1 MTLEGCPMPV
11 EPSASQPGQVLVILP
26 RPLLALF
33 PEAKAEVKVS
43 AATVGDMIAALNAQ
57 WPGIRDRLC
66 DETPRIRRHLSI
78 FCNGERAALDTP
90 LPDNARIYVL
100 TAVSGG

>member
-1 MTLEGCPMPV
+1 MPSSHPIP
-11 EPSASQPGQVLVILP
+11 EVLVILP

-33 PEAKAEVKVS
+33 PDAAAEVNVPAK
-43 AATVGDMIAALNAQ
+43 TVADMIAALDSR
-57 WPGIRDRLC
+57 WPGMRNRLC

-78 FCNGERAALDTP
+78 FCNGTRADLESP
-90 LPDNARIYVL
+90 LQDGDEVYVL

>member
-1 MTLEGCPMPV
+1 MPSHHPV
-11 EPSASQPGQVLVILP
+11 PEVLVILP

-33 PEAKAEVKVS
+33 PDARAEVKIP
-43 AATVGDMIAALNAQ
+43 ARTVADMIAALDSR
-57 WPGIRDRLC
+57 WPGMRNRLC

-78 FCNGERAALDTP
+78 FCNGTRAALDSP
-90 LPDNARIYVL
+90 LQDGDEVYVL

>member
-1 MTLEGCPMPV
+1 MLSNHPAPE
-11 EPSASQPGQVLVILP
+11 VLVILP

-33 PEAKAEVKVS
+33 PDAKAEVKVP
-43 AATVGDMIAALNAQ
+43 AKTVADMIAALDSR
-57 WPGIRDRLC
+57 WPGMRNRLC

-78 FCNGERAALDTP
+78 FCNGARAELGSP
-90 LPDNARIYVL
+90 LQDGDRVYVL